1 MLYTREMKGKDNM
14 SQNNQNR
21 APSTVSL
28 IATIIVAILAVVVA
42 GVAVVTGINS
52 GKNESSDVSVSKPE
66 PFRPTEQFVE
76 DCTYA
81 AHDLVKQHY
90 EMLRL
95 FVIDSLPH
103 FDEPYGNEPEDGLY
117 TVNSTAYTSLEDIEA
132 RLNQTYT
139 DETVDRIMNNLDGK
153 GLKVYQMR
161 TVLEDIEYD
170 EPAEDDTSRP
180 KYREAQVLGISS
192 AFVPAPEKNDAWEEC
207 KISCNILS
215 ETECELSIY
224 LNGQSAETEGAK
236 PLKTTMIKVGDN
248 WKLTSF
254 VY

>member
-1 MLYTREMKGKDNM
+1 M
-14 SQNNQNR
+14 SQNNQSR
-21 APSTVSL
+21 TPSTVSL
-28 IATIIVAILAVVVA
+28 IATIIVAILAIVVA

-52 GKNESSDVSVSKPE
+52 TNSEPISSGESLPE
-66 PFRPTEQFVE
+66 KFSPTEQFVE

-90 EMLRL
+90 DMLRL
-95 FVIDSLPH
+95 FVIDGLPH

-117 TVNSTAYTSLEDIEA
+117 TVNSTAYTTVDEIDASLRAI
-132 RLNQTYT
+132 YT
-139 DETVDRIMNNLDGK
+139 DETADRVMNNLDGK

-161 TVLEDIEYD
+161 TVLEDIVYD
-170 EPAEDDTSRP
+170 ETAEDDTSRP
-180 KYREAQVLGISS
+180 KYRETQVLGISS
-192 AFVPAPEKNDAWEEC
+192 AFVPAPEINDAWVQC
-207 KISCNILS
+207 SISCNIIS

-224 LNGQSAETEGAK
+224 LNGQNAETEGAQ
-236 PLKTTMIKVGDN
+236 PLKTSMIKVGEN